1 MIDNYV
7 DNDAD
12 ADDAADDRKGSYL
25 TNLPSASERLLDL
38 RIGVQYLSEKIA
50 ACHLENQVFGLGC

>member
-1 MIDNYV
+1 MIDTYV
-7 DNDAD
+7 DNDD
-12 ADDAADDRKGSYL
+12 DDAADDRKGSLL

-50 ACHLENQVFGLGC
+50 ACHLENQVFGSGC